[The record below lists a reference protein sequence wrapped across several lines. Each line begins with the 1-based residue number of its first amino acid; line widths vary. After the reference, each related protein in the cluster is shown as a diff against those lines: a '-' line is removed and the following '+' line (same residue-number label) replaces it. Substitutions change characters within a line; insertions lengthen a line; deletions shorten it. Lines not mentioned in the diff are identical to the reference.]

1 MRYWWVN
8 QKQTYR
14 SEVPGGYMWSPKVKN
29 DGRPM
34 QQYTNM
40 TLVDPGDV
48 VLSYADGLIKAIGI
62 AVTAAYESPK
72 PAEFGNAGSIW
83 ADLGWRVDVE
93 FQELS
98 KGSWVRPRDLL
109 DELLPLRPQKF
120 SPIQENGNGITAYL
134 FEISES
140 FANVILA
147 RVDSAVE
154 VRLAQELMR
163 NDFDLR
169 RIGEDKLEDFLKLAP
184 IDATTKTALIAAR
197 RGQGRFREGVSLVEP
212 ECRFT
217 GVSNPQLLVASHIK
231 PWHRCQTND
240 ERLDPFNGLMLT
252 PTYDRLFDRGFISFS
267 PESRLIVSPELAR
280 EDMAKIRMDPNLET
294 PNFRGEQLRYLRYH
308 REHVFKAA

>member
-40 TLVDPGDV
+40 TYVDPGDV

-62 AVTAAYESPK
+62 AVTTAYESPK
-72 PAEFGNAGSIW
+72 PEEFGSAGSVW

-93 FQELS
+93 FQELPRTNH
-98 KGSWVRPRDLL
+98 VRPKDFL
-109 DELLPLRPQKF
+109 DELLPLRPSKF

-134 FEISES
+134 FEVPEA

-147 RVDSAVE
+147 KVESVVE
-154 VRLAQELMR
+154 VQLAQELLR
-163 NDFDLR
+163 NDLDLR
-169 RIGEDKLEDFLKLAP
+169 RIGEDKLERFLKLAP
-184 IDATTKTALIAAR
+184 IDETTRSALISAR
-197 RGQGRFREGVSLVEP
+197 RGQGRFRDGVSLVEP
-212 ECRFT
+212 QCRFT
-217 GVSNPQLLVASHIK
+217 GVANPQLLVASHIQ
-231 PWHRCQTND
+231 PWHRCSTND

-252 PTYDRLFDRGFISFS
+252 PTFDRLFDRGFISFS
-267 PESRLIVSPELAR
+267 PESRLIVSSSLSR
-280 EDMAKIRMDPNLET
+280 EDAQKIHMDPELET
-294 PNFRGEQLRYLRYH
+294 PPFRDQQLKYLAYH